1 VASSIIMPKTGIAQ
15 EEGTIVRW
23 LKHEGDAVEKGDVI
37 AEIETDKTTM
47 ELEAEAAGVIL
58 RLIHADGETVPVS
71 RVIGWI
77 GKKGEAIPQD
87 AAGAGASAGA
97 GPAEAARAPAVSAAA
112 GAAESPKVADGGA
125 AAGVAG
131 KVAATPS
138 ARRLA
143 AEKKVDLA
151 AVTPTGKHGEVRER
165 DVQALGSVAVSPLA
179 KKIAA
184 ETGIELAGVKGTG
197 PGGRITK
204 ADLPSATAEGRAAS
218 AVAAEPAAGDQR
230 VPLTQIQKITGRRVL
245 QSHLEIPPV
254 TCQTKADVSELLL
267 VREKLNAA
275 ADRKATINDWVL
287 KAVAK
292 TLQANPRVNSV
303 LDGTDVVYR
312 RAIDIG
318 MAVATPRGLL
328 VPVVRGVDSL
338 TLGDL
343 AAATRDLSTRAK
355 EGKLAPRDME
365 AGTFSVSNM
374 GMLGITAFTPI
385 INQPQVAILG
395 VCSIEQELRLDNGQ
409 VAAHSM
415 IGLSLTFDHRV
426 LDGAEAAL
434 FLKSMKELLENPLV
448 ILF

>member
-1 VASSIIMPKTGIAQ
+1 M
-15 EEGTIVRW
+15 
-23 LKHEGDAVEKGDVI
+23 
-37 AEIETDKTTM
+37 
-47 ELEAEAAGVIL
+47 
-58 RLIHADGETVPVS
+58 
-71 RVIGWI
+71 
-77 GKKGEAIPQD
+77 
-87 AAGAGASAGA
+87 
-97 GPAEAARAPAVSAAA
+97 
-112 GAAESPKVADGGA
+112 
-125 AAGVAG
+125 
-131 KVAATPS
+131 
-138 ARRLA
+138 
-143 AEKKVDLA
+143 
-151 AVTPTGKHGEVRER
+151 
-165 DVQALGSVAVSPLA
+165 
-179 KKIAA
+179 
-184 ETGIELAGVKGTG
+184 
-197 PGGRITK
+197 
-204 ADLPSATAEGRAAS
+204 
-218 AVAAEPAAGDQR
+218 
-230 VPLTQIQKITGRRVL
+230 
-245 QSHLEIPPV
+245 
-254 TCQTKADVSELLL
+254 SELLL

-292 TLQANPRVNSV
+292 ALQANPRVNSV

-343 AAATRDLSTRAK
+343 ATATRDLSTRAK
-355 EGKLAPRDME
+355 EGKLTPREME

-395 VCSIEQELRLDNGQ
+395 VCAIEQELRLIDGQ
-409 VAAHSM
+409 VAARSV